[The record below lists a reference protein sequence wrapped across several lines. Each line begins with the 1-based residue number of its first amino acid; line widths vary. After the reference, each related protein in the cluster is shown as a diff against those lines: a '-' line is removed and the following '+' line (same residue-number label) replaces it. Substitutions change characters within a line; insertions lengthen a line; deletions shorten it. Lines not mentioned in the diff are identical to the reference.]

1 MLEGSKFKISI
12 PPYSTTKIT
21 IEIFIQTQQIM
32 IVIKLIN
39 FKSNGNMNKSNVD
52 PNPTLLMALKDNVK
66 SNHQNGRILNG
77 ISNHLLLVEEEM
89 V

>member
-1 MLEGSKFKISI
+1 
-12 PPYSTTKIT
+12 
-21 IEIFIQTQQIM
+21 M
-32 IVIKLIN
+32 IVINLIN

-52 PNPTLLMALKDNVK
+52 PNPILLVALKDNVK
-66 SNHQNGRILNG
+66 SNHQNERTLSG